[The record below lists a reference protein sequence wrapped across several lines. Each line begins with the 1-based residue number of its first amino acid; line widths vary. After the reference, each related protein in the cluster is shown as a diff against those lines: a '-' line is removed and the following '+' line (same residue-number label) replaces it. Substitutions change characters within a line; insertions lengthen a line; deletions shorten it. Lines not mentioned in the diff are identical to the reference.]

1 MNPRPVWRATPETD
15 AFIKQI
21 FATHKGTIA
30 INAIFNIDTDPQ
42 LWYEIPGF
50 NGYEMSDYG
59 LVRSM
64 KYFQRLPFG
73 MLIKFSGNEI
83 YILSNNNNDRI
94 KVPRKDLW
102 DLVVNNPNPT
112 PGYPRTTSQTDCY
125 SRNKRMFLCDHD
137 LPLYG
142 TRGYGKNGWK
152 KVKKHVQTNKQETTF
167 FPQFT
172 IIPDNLPTM
181 KEGAEIDVLEFRK
194 KE

>member
-83 YILSNNNNDRI
+83 YIFYL
-94 KVPRKDLW
+94 
-102 DLVVNNPNPT
+102 
-112 PGYPRTTSQTDCY
+112 
-125 SRNKRMFLCDHD
+125 
-137 LPLYG
+137 
-142 TRGYGKNGWK
+142 
-152 KVKKHVQTNKQETTF
+152 
-167 FPQFT
+167 
-172 IIPDNLPTM
+172 IITM
-181 KEGAEIDVLEFRK
+181 IE
-194 KE
+194 